1 MTDLLW
7 SASLVRAF
15 KRKTRRHP
23 ELRER
28 IGVTLRR
35 LAEDPFRPL
44 ALVKKAFLPQK
55 ARRSLRKNKEKT
67 L

>member
-7 SASLVRAF
+7 SASFVRAF

-35 LAEDPFRPL
+35 LTEDPFRPL
-44 ALVKKAFLPQK
+44 ALVKK
-55 ARRSLRKNKEKT
+55 SLFTTESAEVVEKK
-67 L
+67 